1 MIRIKQTVFLIMVAL
16 FVVRCGPDPK
26 DKKPKKE
33 VAEKKVV
40 FVIIDGIA
48 ADMLKNVNTPNL
60 DDIAEHGGFTE
71 AYVGGEK
78 NGYSETP
85 TISAVGYNSLLTGVW
100 ANKHNV
106 FGNEIKAPNYH
117 YPTIFKVFKDNFP
130 KKKTAIFSTW
140 LDNRTKLIGE
150 DLPETGKIK
159 MDYAFDGFELD
170 TLNFPHDPQRKY
182 IKNIDEKVATEAARY
197 IKLEGPDL
205 SWVYLEFSD
214 DMGHKFGDSPE
225 LDAAIEFE
233 DGLMG
238 QIWDAVQERQRSFNE
253 DWLVVVTTDHGRSAK
268 DGKGHGGQSDRE
280 RSTWIVTNLANTN
293 AYFKEEI
300 PSVVDIMPTI
310 LRFMDLEVNENILF
324 ELDGVSLIGEVDA
337 TGLKAKLID
346 GSLEIIWKNKTAI
359 TEYGTLYLAN
369 TNHFAN
375 GGEDDYKVIGEVA
388 LEKERFVVPLDSL
401 SGFYK
406 IVLKTPNT
414 TLNTW
419 YEVRE

>member
-1 MIRIKQTVFLIMVAL
+1 
-16 FVVRCGPDPK
+16 
-26 DKKPKKE
+26 
-33 VAEKKVV
+33 
-40 FVIIDGIA
+40 
-48 ADMLKNVNTPNL
+48 
-60 DDIAEHGGFTE
+60 
-71 AYVGGEK
+71 
-78 NGYSETP
+78 
-85 TISAVGYNSLLTGVW
+85 
-100 ANKHNV
+100 
-106 FGNEIKAPNYH
+106 
-117 YPTIFKVFKDNFP
+117 
-130 KKKTAIFSTW
+130 
-140 LDNRTKLIGE
+140 
-150 DLPETGKIK
+150 
-159 MDYAFDGFELD
+159 
-170 TLNFPHDPQRKY
+170 
-182 IKNIDEKVATEAARY
+182 
-197 IKLEGPDL
+197 
-205 SWVYLEFSD
+205 
-214 DMGHKFGDSPE
+214 MGHKFGDSPE

-324 ELDGVSLIGEVDA
+324 ELDGVSLIGKVDA
-337 TGLKAKLID
+337 TGLKTKLID

-359 TEYGTLYLAN
+359 NEYGTLYLAN
-369 TNHFAN
+369 TNDFAN

>member
-1 MIRIKQTVFLIMVAL
+1 MIRIKQTILLIVIA
-16 FVVRCGPDPK
+16 FCVVQCGEDSK
-26 DKKPKKE
+26 ATKPKE
-33 VAEKKVV
+33 DEADKKVV

-48 ADMLKNVNTPNL
+48 ADMLKSVKTPNL
-60 DDIAEHGGFTE
+60 DNIAEQGGFTE

-78 NGYSETP
+78 DGYSETP

-100 ANKHNV
+100 VNKHNV

-117 YPTIFKVFKDNFP
+117 YPTIFRVFKDNFP

-150 DLPETGKIK
+150 GLPETKKIK

-170 TLNFPHDPQRKY
+170 TINFPHDSERTY
-182 IKNIDEKVATEAARY
+182 IKNIDEKVAIEAARY
-197 IKLEGPDL
+197 IKSEGPDM

-225 LDAAIEFE
+225 LNAAIEFE
-233 DGLMG
+233 DRLMG
-238 QIWDAVQERQRSFNE
+238 KIWDAVQERERSFNE

-280 RSTWIVTNLANTN
+280 RSTWIVTNAKNTN
-293 AYFKEEI
+293 TYFKEEK
-300 PSVVDIMPTI
+300 PAVVDIMPTI
-310 LRFMDLEVNENILF
+310 LRFMNLAIDENVLF
-324 ELDGVSLIGEVDA
+324 ELDGVPLTGKVDA
-337 TGLKAKLID
+337 IALKTKLID
-346 GSLEIIWKNKTAI
+346 AGLEISWKNRAAKGEQA
-359 TEYGTLYLAN
+359 TLYLTN
-369 TNHFAN
+369 TNDFAN
-375 GGEDDYKVIGEVA
+375 GGKDQYEIIGEV
-388 LEKERFVVPLDSL
+388 LLKKERLVVPLDDP

-414 TLNTW
+414 ILNTW
-419 YEVRE
+419 YKTRE